1 MEQGSFG
8 YSVTNYNRLTE
19 QLLNKV
25 LKLGQKIA
33 EKKGKKTKI
42 MEVCGTHTVAFS
54 RSGIA
59 QLLSDVLDLRSG
71 PGCPICVTHQQDLD
85 YMISLS
91 RIKEVIIVT
100 FGDLLRVPGSFTSL
114 EKEKAKGADV
124 HICYS
129 PLEAIDLAAANTQK
143 EIVLLGIGFETTAPT
158 IATALAQAREKG
170 LKNFSIYST
179 LKLVPPALEALLHEK
194 KFDLDGLVL
203 PGHVSTVLGSNTFD
217 FIAQKYALPCVVA
230 GFEPLDL
237 LMGLYYLLNSIM
249 EEKAELTNAYAHIV
263 KEKGNKT
270 AKEIINL
277 FFEEGETLWR
287 GFASIPGS
295 GLKLRTEYND
305 FEARSRFNNLEIPQT
320 EVFSGCSCGDIITGK
335 LTPFDCLLFNTSC
348 TPLTP
353 VGPCMVSSEGACS
366 AYYQYRQQTQQE
378 ILLH

>member
-1 MEQGSFG
+1 MFPNKQQDNTAKKLLDHTLALG
-8 YSVTNYNRLTE
+8 YKT
-19 QLLNKV
+19 
-25 LKLGQKIA
+25 A
-33 EKKGKKTKI
+33 DKKGEKIKI

-71 PGCPICVTHQQDLD
+71 PGCPVCVTHQQDLD

-91 RIKEVIIVT
+91 RIKDVIIVT

-114 EKEKAKGADV
+114 EKEKAKGANV

-129 PLEAIDLAAANTQK
+129 PLEAIDLAAKNTQK

-158 IATALAQAREKG
+158 IAAALSQALEKG
-170 LKNFSIYST
+170 LQNFSIYST
-179 LKLVPPALEALLHEK
+179 LKLVPPALEALLQEK

-203 PGHVSTVLGSNTFD
+203 PGHVSTVLGSDAFD
-217 FIAQKYALPCVVA
+217 FIAQEYALPCVVT

-237 LMGLYYLLNSIM
+237 LIGLYYLLTSLI
-249 EEKAELTNAYAHIV
+249 EEKAELTNTYTHIV
-263 KEKGNKT
+263 KEKGNQA

-277 FFEEGETLWR
+277 YFEEGDTLWR

-295 GLKLRTEYND
+295 GLKLRTKYND
-305 FEARSRFNNLEIPQT
+305 FEARYRFKKVEIPET
-320 EVFSGCSCGDIITGK
+320 GVFSGCSCGDIITGK
-335 LTPFDCLLFNTSC
+335 LTPFDCVHFNNGC

-366 AYYQYRQQTQQE
+366 AYYQYRQQ
-378 ILLH
+378 I